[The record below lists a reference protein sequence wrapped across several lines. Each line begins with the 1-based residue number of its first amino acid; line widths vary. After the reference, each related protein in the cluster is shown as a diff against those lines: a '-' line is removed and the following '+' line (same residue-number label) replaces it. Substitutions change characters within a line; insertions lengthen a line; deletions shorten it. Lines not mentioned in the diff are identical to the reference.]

1 MNKRLDFLR
10 RLIRRNRIILSIVI
24 GSIFL
29 YLATPTRT
37 AILTG
42 VPFILLGETV
52 RTWASGFIKKDR
64 ELAQGGPYALTRNP
78 LYLGNF
84 LIGVGFSIMANNL
97 TLLSVFLMAF
107 SLVYAI
113 TIINEEKSL
122 SAKFGDAYIAYK
134 NRVPVFFPVRIIPLY
149 PPFKKG
155 DIGGFACW
163 RDFSLNFDWRLVKKH
178 REHHTWFGILGCLAI
193 FILKVSF
200 FNIN

>member
-1 MNKRLDFLR
+1 MNKPLDFLR
-10 RLIRRNRIILSIVI
+10 RLIGRNRIILSIVI

-84 LIGVGFSIMANNL
+84 LIGVGFSIMANNPALLILFL
-97 TLLSVFLMAF
+97 TVFAVIYGF
-107 SLVYAI
+107 
-113 TIINEEKSL
+113 TIKNEERSL
-122 SAKFGDAYIAYK
+122 LNKFGDTYLDYK
-134 NRVPVFFPVRIIPLY
+134 RRVPVFFPRLGHVKSAIRGL
-149 PPFKKG
+149 
-155 DIGGFACW
+155 D
-163 RDFSLNFDWRLVKKH
+163 FDWQLVKRH
-178 REHHTWFGILGCLAI
+178 REHHTWLGIAGCFVV
-193 FILKVSF
+193 FILKVSL
-200 FNIN
+200 